1 MGELLGLNE
10 KIVLGELYMFLTLIK
25 TLLKS
30 GLLPYLV
37 AVDKF
42 KIAEFA
48 VIHIQC
54 SVLLLWSLLMSMVQE
69 QH

>member
-1 MGELLGLNE
+1 
-10 KIVLGELYMFLTLIK
+10 MFLTLIK

-42 KIAEFA
+42 LIAEFA
-48 VIHIQC
+48 VIHIQY
-54 SVLLLWSLLMSMVQE
+54 SVLLLWSLLMNMVQE